1 MFLKYDFHIHSC
13 LSPCGD
19 ADMTPAN
26 IANMAALAGL
36 EVVALSDHNSAK
48 NTPAFLEAAERAGIL
63 ALPALE
69 LTTSE
74 EAHVLCI
81 LPDIKAALDF
91 DRYVYERLPYIK
103 NKADIFGSQLV
114 MDSEDGVLCEE
125 DKLLINATSI
135 GIYETAR
142 LLDAYGGIAVPAH
155 IDRNSFSVLSN
166 LGSMP
171 AEMGFHTA
179 ELTKEADIKKLK
191 KEHPELEGV
200 SILVNSD
207 AHKLTSIYDGEYT
220 LEADSLSPE
229 AVIEALRKRKGL
241 PIL

>member
-1 MFLKYDFHIHSC
+1 
-13 LSPCGD
+13 
-19 ADMTPAN
+19 MTPAN
-26 IANMAALAGL
+26 IANMAVLAGL

-63 ALPALE
+63 ALPAME

-114 MDSEDGVLCEE
+114 MDSEDGVLGEE
-125 DKLLINATSI
+125 DKLLINATLI
-135 GIYETAR
+135 GIYETAQ
-142 LLDAYGGIAVPAH
+142 LLDIYGGIAIPAH
-155 IDRNSFSVLSN
+155 INRSSFSVLSN

-171 AEMGFHTA
+171 PDTA
-179 ELTKEADIKKLK
+179 ELTRETDMKKLK
-191 KEHPELEGV
+191 KEHRELEGV
-200 SILVNSD
+200 SYIINSD
-207 AHKLTSIYDGEYT
+207 AHSLTGIYDGEYT
-220 LEADSLSPE
+220 LEADSLSSK
-229 AVIEALRKRKGL
+229 AVIEALRRCQGL
-241 PIL
+241 PLL